1 MNIVKKLLENQV
13 DYPTLKYFFDY
24 VNYNE
29 LQNFEEY
36 KKFIDCE
43 EISEKKFIENHK
55 DLYDMQNLCLDYFIK
70 NVDLRNID
78 FDEMH
83 FCTYVDKE
91 VDNIYYKKNNKLY
104 YTQIMPYF
112 LTKEKF
118 NFLLTKFE
126 EKLNKKLNKYTFA
139 SFLENNYDR
148 SRAYYK
154 IMAGT
159 DISNYYVQHG
169 ISISPFIL
177 GLLESEEDIFNMI
190 MTRMIVYNVFSEN
203 TYKLKDEIKK
213 LFNINEDELIE
224 KLNNFYKY
232 LDDTKICEVSF
243 FKEEYSEI
251 NSNYNY
257 LNDNGELTKERFKE
271 ILNAIFLNKINID
284 KNNTLMINKCMFLD
298 LINYENKL
306 PSLFLHYLFLYDCS
320 LDYFFESKNIDFLL
334 NIDNII
340 KSLKENSLKEYFS
353 KEEIKYILSKLLKLY
368 YENIP
373 SRKEARI
380 SISKF
385 LENNDL
391 EENLKNIIISLL
403 IIVSKDD
410 IEKCSFLKC
419 KSQNKLIYKLCQTYD
434 FKCDDIINIL
444 MENYEL

>member
-13 DYPTLKYFFDY
+13 DYPTLKYFFNFC
-24 VNYNE
+24 NYNE

-36 KKFIDCE
+36 KKFINCE
-43 EISEKKFIENHK
+43 EIAEKKFIENHK

-70 NVDLRNID
+70 NVDLRNIY
-78 FDEMH
+78 FDKMH
-83 FCTYVDKE
+83 FSTYVDKE
-91 VDNIYYKKNNKLY
+91 VYDTYHEINEVGRRF

-139 SFLENNYDR
+139 SFLENHYDR
-148 SRAYYK
+148 SRVYYK

-159 DISNYYVQHG
+159 VISNYFVQYG
-169 ISISPFIL
+169 VPISPFIL

-190 MTRMIVYNVFSEN
+190 MTRMIRYNVFSED

-232 LDDTKICEVSF
+232 LDNTKICEVSF
-243 FKEEYSEI
+243 FKEEYFEI

-284 KNNTLMINKCMFLD
+284 KNNTLMEDKCMFLD
-298 LINYENKL
+298 LINYKNKL
-306 PSLFLHYLFLYDCS
+306 PSLFLHYFFLKDCS
-320 LDYFFESKNIDFLL
+320 LDYYFDSKSRQFLYDI
-334 NIDNII
+334 NYSI
-340 KSLKENSLKEYFS
+340 KNMDYLKEYFL
-353 KEEIKYILSKLLKLY
+353 KEKIKYMLSRLFKLY
-368 YENIP
+368 CENIP

-380 SISKF
+380 LISKF

-391 EENLKNIIISLL
+391 EENLKKIIISLL

-410 IEKCSFLKC
+410 IKKCSFLKC
-419 KSQNKLIYKLCQTYD
+419 KSQNKLIYKLCQTYN
-434 FKCDDIINIL
+434 FECVDIINVLI
-444 MENYEL
+444 ENYVL